1 MEFNFTKLSS
11 MFLVVLLSTAICG
24 CIPNVLCISP
34 PAFYIFGD
42 SLADTG
48 NNNYLPNSTSLANIP
63 PYGETYFH
71 YPTGRFTNG
80 RTVFD
85 FLASRLRLPFPP
97 PYLKPGANFS
107 KGINFAS
114 GGSGL
119 LLSTGK
125 EMNIIPL
132 EVQIQQFTNISLKL
146 AEEYGVD
153 AAKSM
158 IGRSLFAVSIGGND
172 LGLNYFVNATFQNST
187 SPQALIQMLLGKY
200 SQYLTSLYRDGARN
214 FLLFDMSPV
223 GCTPNFRLAGLAT
236 WNGECVESGNQLAM
250 AYNVGF
256 KQLMMNITSI
266 LKEATILTTNTYS
279 LTDNI
284 TRHGEDYGFSKVRS
298 ACCGAGPFNT
308 A

>member
-1 MEFNFTKLSS
+1 
-11 MFLVVLLSTAICG
+11 
-24 CIPNVLCISP
+24 
-34 PAFYIFGD
+34 
-42 SLADTG
+42 
-48 NNNYLPNSTSLANIP
+48 
-63 PYGETYFH
+63 
-71 YPTGRFTNG
+71 
-80 RTVFD
+80 
-85 FLASRLRLPFPP
+85 SRLRLPFPP

-146 AEEYGVD
+146 AEEYGVN

-172 LGLNYFVNATFQNST
+172 LGLNYLVNATFQNTT

-200 SQYLTSLYRDGARN
+200 TQYLTAMRVDYRVLFSLYRDEARN

-256 KQLMMNITSI
+256 KQLMMNITTI

-279 LTDNI
+279 LADNI
-284 TRHGEDYGFSKVRS
+284 TRHGEAYGFSEVRS
-298 ACCGAGPFNT
+298 ACCGAGPFNSAVSCGKPIPEDKIGEYT
-308 A
+308 PFLCKHPSKYLFWDGTHPTERFYKLVSHQVWEGTSVFISPFNLKTLIKQLNHKH